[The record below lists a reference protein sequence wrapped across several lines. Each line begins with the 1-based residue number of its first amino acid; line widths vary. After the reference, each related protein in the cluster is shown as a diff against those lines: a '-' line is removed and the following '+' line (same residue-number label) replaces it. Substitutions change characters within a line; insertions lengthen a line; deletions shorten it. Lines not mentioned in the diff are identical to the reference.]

1 VPLNGKYE
9 PSTQKWVRDQVA
21 AYEGSGGVERTT
33 FRGMPVV
40 VVTMWGA
47 KSGTIR
53 KTPVMR
59 VERDGKYALVASQGG
74 APAHPQWYHNVV
86 ADPRV
91 EVQDGP
97 RRQDMVARQVT
108 GDEKALWWALA
119 VQAYPDYA
127 AYQEKTDRDIPVLVL
142 EPAPDGGH

>member
-1 VPLNGKYE
+1 MPLDGTYE

-21 AYEGSGGVERTT
+21 AYEESGGVEGTT

-40 VVTMWGA
+40 VLTTRGA
-47 KSGTIR
+47 RSGVLR

-59 VERDGKYALVASQGG
+59 VEREGKYAVVASQGG
-74 APAHPQWYHNVV
+74 APTHPQWYHNLS

-91 EVQDGP
+91 ELQDGP

-108 GDEKALWWALA
+108 GDEKLAWWVLA

-127 AYQEKTDRDIPVLVL
+127 EYQEKTDRDIPVLVL
-142 EPAPDGGH
+142 EPVPDGH